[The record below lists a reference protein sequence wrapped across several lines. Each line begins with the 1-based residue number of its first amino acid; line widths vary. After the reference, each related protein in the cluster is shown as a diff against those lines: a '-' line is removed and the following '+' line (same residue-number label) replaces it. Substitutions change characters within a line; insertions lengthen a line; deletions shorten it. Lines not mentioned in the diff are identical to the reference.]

1 MRRIDTETLL
11 KLIDDAH
18 ARLENPTSGE
28 QQLRDSAHI
37 AAAAQALE
45 METMNAQLAQLNK
58 VLALIARRRIH

>member
-11 KLIDDAH
+11 KIIDDAH

-28 QQLRDSAHI
+28 QQLRDSATI

-58 VLALIARRRIH
+58 ALTLIARQRIH